1 MFLTKVDLWFY
12 IPYLS
17 PLIFIEIAVMRNL
30 LFVFA
35 TILGFSSFAQTVEDD
50 FEGNGTIE
58 SWVW

>member
-1 MFLTKVDLWFY
+1 
-12 IPYLS
+12 
-17 PLIFIEIAVMRNL
+17 MRNL